1 MSQPETARV
10 KPIAPGAGA
19 DAAAFRDVI
28 RHLASGVTIITSALS
43 GEPVG
48 MTATAVC
55 SVSATPPML
64 LVSLTTA
71 SRTAQG
77 VVESGA
83 FAVHLLPH
91 SGRKYAEQFASRS
104 LHFHDV
110 KYSRAGQ
117 QNIPVLTEV
126 LGWFLCQV
134 EHSVPV
140 ADHVIFVGR
149 VLQCELKDKSP
160 DPLLYFD
167 RSYRKLAP
175 GAEPGAEN
183 LEPWGTVRNAGLPG
197 FGW

>member
-1 MSQPETARV
+1 
-10 KPIAPGAGA
+10 
-19 DAAAFRDVI
+19 
-28 RHLASGVTIITSALS
+28 
-43 GEPVG
+43 VG

-64 LVSLTTA
+64 LVSLTT
-71 SRTAQG
+71 SSHTAQG
-77 VVESGA
+77 VLESGA

-91 SGRKYAEQFASRS
+91 SGRKHAEQFASRD
-104 LHFHDV
+104 LHFQGV
-110 KYSRAGQ
+110 KYALTSDKQ
-117 QNIPVLTEV
+117 IPVLADV

-134 EHSVPV
+134 EQSLPV
-140 ADHVIFVGR
+140 ADHMIFMGR
-149 VLQCELKDKSP
+149 VLQCELKSKSP

-183 LEPWGTVRNAGLPG
+183 LEPWGSQDAGLPG

>member
-1 MSQPETARV
+1 MSQH
-10 KPIAPGAGA
+10 
-19 DAAAFRDVI
+19 DAAKGVPPGSGASTEAAVFRDVI
-28 RHLASGVTIITSALS
+28 RHLASGVTIITSALG

-64 LVSLTTA
+64 LVSLTAA

-77 VVESGA
+77 VAQAGA
-83 FAVHLLPH
+83 FALHLVPH
-91 SGRKYAEQFASRS
+91 SGRKHAEQFASRN
-104 LHFHDV
+104 LHFQDV
-110 KYSRAGQ
+110 NYATTSEK
-117 QNIPVLTEV
+117 NIPVLAEV

-134 EHSVPV
+134 EQTLSV
-140 ADHVIFVGR
+140 ADHLIFVGR
-149 VLQCELKDKSP
+149 VLQCELKDRSP

-183 LEPWGTVRNAGLPG
+183 LEPWGTARDAGLPG

>member
-1 MSQPETARV
+1 MSRPEAKVTPPV
-10 KPIAPGAGA
+10 AGA
-19 DAAAFRDVI
+19 SAEAAAFRDVI
-28 RHLASGVTIITSALS
+28 RHLASGVTIITSS
-43 GEPVG
+43 SKGEPVG

-71 SRTAQG
+71 SHTAQG
-77 VVESGA
+77 VMETGA

-91 SGRKYAEQFASRS
+91 SGRKHAEQFASRD
-104 LHFHDV
+104 LHFQGV
-110 KYSRAGQ
+110 KYTLTSDKKV
-117 QNIPVLTEV
+117 PVLTDV

-134 EHSVPV
+134 EQSLSV

-149 VLQCELKDKSP
+149 VLQCELKSKSP

-183 LEPWGTVRNAGLPG
+183 LEPWGSQDAGLPG